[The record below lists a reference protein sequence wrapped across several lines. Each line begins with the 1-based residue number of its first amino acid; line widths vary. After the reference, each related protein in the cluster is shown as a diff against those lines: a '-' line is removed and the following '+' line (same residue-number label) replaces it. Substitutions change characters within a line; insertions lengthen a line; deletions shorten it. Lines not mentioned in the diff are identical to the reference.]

1 MTVPEIKLN
10 DGNQIPKMGFGV
22 FQISDHNQVVQAV
35 KDALGVGYRLIDTAE
50 AYNNQTAVGQAI
62 KESDVN
68 RDDIFLTTKLW
79 VSNFSYEKAKKAID
93 HDLKELGTDYI
104 DLMLLHQAYGD
115 VAGAWRA
122 MEEAQQ
128 EGKIKSLGVSNFWP
142 DQLKNLEL
150 MSNVKPVINQIEV
163 NPWYQRVSE
172 VQWNQKDNVAV
183 EAWAPFAEGKNGI
196 FNNEVLKAI
205 GEKYGKTTG
214 QVILR

>member
-142 DQLKNLEL
+142 DQ
-150 MSNVKPVINQIEV
+150 
-163 NPWYQRVSE
+163 
-172 VQWNQKDNVAV
+172 
-183 EAWAPFAEGKNGI
+183 
-196 FNNEVLKAI
+196 I
-205 GEKYGKTTG
+205 GRAH
-214 QVILR
+214 V